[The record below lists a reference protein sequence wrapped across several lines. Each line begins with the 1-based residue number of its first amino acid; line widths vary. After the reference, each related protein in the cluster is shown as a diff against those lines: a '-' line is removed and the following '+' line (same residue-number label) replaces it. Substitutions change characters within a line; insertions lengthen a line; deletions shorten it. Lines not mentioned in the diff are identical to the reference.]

1 MIWTL
6 DDAAIQMVQKLCDT
20 GGHMS
25 NFECQ
30 MTFVPPHIYLKVL
43 RNVVL

>member
-1 MIWTL
+1 MMQL
-6 DDAAIQMVQKLCDT
+6 YRMVQKLRDT

-30 MTFVPPHIYLKVL
+30 VTFVPPHIYL
-43 RNVVL
+43 